1 MPAYRSAQGKMV
13 DMSVLAAKNEK
24 VRAVGNMNVNARG
37 DVIDENNNII
47 KDNTRRVKNSY
58 QKVINNKQVKV
69 APQPVA
75 PAAAPNLEKIELTKE
90 EKELFDDDEDFK
102 K

>member
-47 KDNTRRVKNSY
+47 KDNTKRVKNSY
-58 QKVINNKQVKV
+58 QKVINEKQVKV
-69 APQPVA
+69 APAPVS
-75 PAAAPNLEKIELTKE
+75 AAPVEELTKE
-90 EKELFDDDEDFK
+90 EKELFDNDEDFK